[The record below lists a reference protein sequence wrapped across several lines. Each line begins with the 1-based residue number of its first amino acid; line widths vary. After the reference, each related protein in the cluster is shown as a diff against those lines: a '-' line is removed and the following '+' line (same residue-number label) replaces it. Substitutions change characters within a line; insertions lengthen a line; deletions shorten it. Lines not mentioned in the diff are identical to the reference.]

1 MEKIGAEEQSMPFRV
16 VNGKDCTMVRSEG
29 IKDVKKKP
37 SAEEGIRW
45 ENGPGLLARTGI
57 GKKNKR

>member
-1 MEKIGAEEQSMPFRV
+1 MPFRV

-45 ENGPGLLARTGI
+45 ENGAGLLARTGI